1 MTFRQQRQNQTQ
13 APSGSGSGS
22 GSAIDIAK
30 SSNKLFEFT
39 SKLQNTI
46 VAQFKVDLHNHN
58 NDKSRAD
65 AERLC
70 RQLCDIN
77 VHRKMITHMQQ
88 VRNMQINR
96 HRKLAYNISKLIAQ
110 KSGVAYSE
118 YNSSC
123 NYPEKACHVEM
134 LRMHLSFVQEIKA
147 AANSSIR
154 PIVNHIALI
163 IAYVQAD
170 PIFKN

>member
-1 MTFRQQRQNQTQ
+1 MTTRQQEQKQTQ
-13 APSGSGSGS
+13 APSGS
-22 GSAIDIAK
+22 AIDIAT
-30 SSNKLFEFT
+30 SSKKVFKFT

-46 VAQFKVDLHNHN
+46 VAQ
-58 NDKSRAD
+58 SRAD

-70 RQLCDIN
+70 RHLCDIN

-96 HRKLAYNISKLIAQ
+96 HRKFAYNIGKLIAQ
-110 KSGVAYSE
+110 KSGVVYSE

-134 LRMHLSFVQEIKA
+134 LRMHLSFIQEIKA
-147 AANSSIR
+147 AAKSSIH

-163 IAYVQAD
+163 IADVQAD

>member
-1 MTFRQQRQNQTQ
+1 MTSRQQGQKQTQ
-13 APSGSGSGS
+13 APSD
-22 GSAIDIAK
+22 SAIDIAK
-30 SSNKLFEFT
+30 SSKKVFEFT

-46 VAQFKVDLHNHN
+46 VAR
-58 NDKSRAD
+58 SRAD

-70 RQLCDIN
+70 RHLCDIN
-77 VHRKMITHMQQ
+77 VHRKMITHMQH

-96 HRKLAYNISKLIAQ
+96 HRKLAYNIGKLIAQ
-110 KSGVAYSE
+110 KSGVVYSE

-134 LRMHLSFVQEIKA
+134 LRMYLSFVQEIKA

-154 PIVNHIALI
+154 PIVNHIAMI
-163 IAYVQAD
+163 IFAVQAD